1 MDRENY
7 KKNVE
12 QVAHNHYMDFVDAYD
27 EVVINDLSDED
38 LQVYHDLC
46 QNGVIGAGEELKKRG
61 YGAGK

>member
-12 QVAHNHYMDFVDAYD
+12 QVDHNHYMDFVDAYD

-38 LQVYHDLC
+38 LQVS
-46 QNGVIGAGEELKKRG
+46 
-61 YGAGK
+61 

>member
-1 MDRENY
+1 
-7 KKNVE
+7 
-12 QVAHNHYMDFVDAYD
+12 MDFVDAYD